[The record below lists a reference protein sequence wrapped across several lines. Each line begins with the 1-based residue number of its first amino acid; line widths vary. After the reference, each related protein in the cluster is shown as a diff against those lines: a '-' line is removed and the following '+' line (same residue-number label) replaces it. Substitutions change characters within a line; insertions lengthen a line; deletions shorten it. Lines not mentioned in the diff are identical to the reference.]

1 MAKIFRMC
9 LVLTVSPLPPHTR
22 LEDKFRQGAMDLD
35 KVAAAARAP
44 PAGGRPRGAAG
55 IRGIT
60 ESEIRRRGF

>member
-22 LEDKFRQGAMDLD
+22 LEDKRSDKVHGALD

-44 PAGGRPRGAAG
+44 PPGRA
-55 IRGIT
+55 
-60 ESEIRRRGF
+60 